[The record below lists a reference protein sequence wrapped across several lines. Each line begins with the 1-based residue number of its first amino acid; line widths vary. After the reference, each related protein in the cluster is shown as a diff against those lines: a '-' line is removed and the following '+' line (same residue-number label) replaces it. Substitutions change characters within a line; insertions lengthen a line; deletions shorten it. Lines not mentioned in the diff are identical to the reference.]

1 VGEALLTGAIL
12 LLLSSI
18 AAAQVPIDAGLTARA
33 RDPEQRAWETGVL
46 PHSRGGN
53 PKPMFLFRR
62 IALLLALCLPAAN
75 VFFAQS
81 SSSNPVSDE
90 RLAESSSSNSNSDFA
105 QDQAPQAQPP
115 ASPSSAASQNQN
127 PGAVSVQARIRARR
141 EQRRAQAI
149 RDAYSH
155 LYDTYVGMGY
165 LRFQPGPNLQR
176 VTYYSW
182 DAEFT
187 RFYNPRLGVTV
198 GGRGYYGTPFTPFN
212 PASNGSITR
221 PAVSTYAVM
230 GGPVYRFYLQ
240 PKYSISGRVMG
251 GWALGNFSSDTNGFG
266 GQALG
271 LWPDGN
277 TYIVNGGL
285 IGEYNISPGFAL
297 RLNGEYV
304 GTGFGSTMQNGFG
317 FTTGFVYRFG
327 KQ

>member
-1 VGEALLTGAIL
+1 MC
-12 LLLSSI
+12 S
-18 AAAQVPIDAGLTARA
+18 
-33 RDPEQRAWETGVL
+33 
-46 PHSRGGN
+46 
-53 PKPMFLFRR
+53 FRR
-62 IALLLALCLPAAN
+62 LALLLALCLASAN
-75 VFFAQS
+75 VLFAQS
-81 SSSNPVSDE
+81 SSSNPPQD
-90 RLAESSSSNSNSDFA
+90 SSSAPNP
-105 QDQAPQAQPP
+105 APQSATAGQ
-115 ASPSSAASQNQN
+115 SSNQN

-149 RDAYSH
+149 HDAYTR

-165 LRFQPGPNLQR
+165 LRFQPGPTLQH

-187 RFYNPRLGVTV
+187 RYFSERLGVTL
-198 GGRGYYGTPFTPFN
+198 GGRGYYGTPFTYVNFT
-212 PASNGSITR
+212 SITR

-230 GGPVYRFYLQ
+230 GGPTYRFYLQ

-266 GQALG
+266 AQNLG

-277 TYIVNGGL
+277 TYAVSGGL
-285 IGEYNISPGFAL
+285 IGEYNVSPGFAL
-297 RLNGEYV
+297 RLGGEYF
-304 GTGFGSTMQNGFG
+304 GTGFGSTMQNNVG

>member
-1 VGEALLTGAIL
+1 
-12 LLLSSI
+12 
-18 AAAQVPIDAGLTARA
+18 
-33 RDPEQRAWETGVL
+33 
-46 PHSRGGN
+46 
-53 PKPMFLFRR
+53 MFLFRR
-62 IALLLALCLPAAN
+62 LALLLALSLPAAN
-75 VFFAQS
+75 PIFAQS
-81 SSSNPVSDE
+81 STANAAPDQL
-90 RLAESSSSNSNSDFA
+90 LADSSSSDSISNLP
-105 QDQAPQAQPP
+105 QDPAAAQAPPQ
-115 ASPSSAASQNQN
+115 SSASSSQNSG
-127 PGAVSVQARIRARR
+127 PVSVQARIRARR
-141 EQRRAQAI
+141 EQRRAQSI

-165 LRFQPGPNLQR
+165 LRFQPGPSLQR

-182 DAEFT
+182 DAELT
-187 RFYNPRLGVTV
+187 RFYNERLGVTA
-198 GGRGYYGTPFTPFN
+198 GGRGYYGTPFTGLN
-212 PASNGSITR
+212 PASNGTITR

-251 GWALGNFSSDTNGFG
+251 GWALGNFSGDTNGFG
-266 GQALG
+266 GKALG
-271 LWPDGN
+271 LWPDSS